1 MSIEM
6 LRYGIAGFLVIHG
19 IGHIGGY
26 WMFVKSWLSPALTD
40 SPLKWLFVVMW
51 LGAMFG
57 FFAAGIGLFQ
67 MNGWWRTW
75 AIAASVVSLV
85 VSVLYI
91 QGAAFNAAVAD
102 GIILV
107 GLLFLGWPSAELVGS

>member
-1 MSIEM
+1 M
-6 LRYGIAGFLVIHG
+6 V
-19 IGHIGGY
+19 GY
-26 WMFVKSWLSPALTD
+26 
-40 SPLKWLFVVMW
+40 
-51 LGAMFG
+51 
-57 FFAAGIGLFQ
+57 FAAGIGLLQ
-67 MNGWWRTW
+67 MQGWWRTW

-107 GLLFLGWPSAELVGS
+107 GLLLLRWPSAELVGS

>member
-1 MSIEM
+1 MSVEM
-6 LRYGIAGFLVIHG
+6 LRYVIAGFLVILG

-26 WMFVKSWLSPALTD
+26 WMFVKSWLSPALTEN
-40 SPLKWLFVVMW
+40 PLKWLFIAVW
-51 LGAMFG
+51 LVAMFG
-57 FFAAGIGLFQ
+57 YFAAGIGLLQ
-67 MNGWWRTW
+67 MQGWWRTW

>member
-1 MSIEM
+1 VAVT
-6 LRYGIAGFLVIHG
+6 RADG
-19 IGHIGGY
+19 
-26 WMFVKSWLSPALTD
+26 K
-40 SPLKWLFVVMW
+40 PLKWLFIAVW
-51 LGAMFG
+51 LAAMVG
-57 FFAAGIGLFQ
+57 YFAAGIGLLQ
-67 MNGWWRTW
+67 MQGWWRTW

-107 GLLFLGWPSAELVGS
+107 GLLLLRWPSAELVGS